1 MSILGTRVLRKED
14 PAFLT
19 HGARYLA
26 DLDDPRLEGAA
37 TVVFVRSQIA
47 HGRIESIDKG
57 EAETMPGVVA
67 VVTAQDLG
75 MGLLPRNPPAPDTMR
90 QPALATDTVRFVGE
104 PVVAVLAET
113 EAQALDAAEQIW
125 VDVDPLPPVVDVRR
139 AATDGVVLFPEAG
152 TNTAIDFPTEADDNL
167 FGGCDVVVRQEM
179 MNQRLAGCPLEGR
192 AGAATWI
199 DGRLVTFLSTQ
210 AAHAARDR
218 LAQWYELDRADVHV
232 VTPDVGGGFG
242 PKIGMYPEYYVLGAL
257 SRRAGRP
264 VRWVERRT
272 ENMLAMGHGRAQA
285 QTIEIG
291 GSRDGQV
298 LAYRLTG
305 IQDAGAY
312 PMVGAYLP
320 SFTAMMAPGV
330 YDIPRVVTDLRSVVT
345 TTAPTVA
352 YRGAGRPEASSAIE
366 RAMDLFAAEIGM
378 DPVEVRR
385 RNLIPPFSEPY
396 TTAVGATY
404 DVGDYAGALDRAL
417 DAAGYDRLR
426 DEQAGRRDEG
436 GPVQLG
442 IGVSIYVEITAG
454 PRPGQP
460 EFAEIVMDDG
470 GRVTVY
476 TGSSAHG
483 QGHATSFSMLV
494 SDATG
499 VPMDRITVVHG
510 DTDAVQSGVGT
521 YASRSLQVGGTAVL
535 RTAEQVVA
543 RAKEVAADQL
553 EADPSDVVLDPVAG
567 RFHVAG
573 APALTVTWAEVVV
586 AAGGTLRESLTHKT
600 TAPTYPFGAHVAVV
614 DVDTETGK
622 VELRRIITCDD
633 AGRMLNPLLVEGQRH
648 GGIAQGVA
656 QALCEEMLYDEDG
669 NPQTTN
675 FADYTVISAAELPP
689 YELVPME
696 TATPVNPLGAKGVG
710 ESGTIGATPAVH
722 SAVID
727 ALAHLG
733 VRHVEMPTTPQRVW
747 DAIRAARSSG
757 GASEESP

>member
-19 HGARYLA
+19 GGARYVA
-26 DLDDPRLEGAA
+26 DLDDPRLGGAV

-57 EAETMPGVVA
+57 DAETMPGVVA
-67 VVTAQDLG
+67 VLTAEDLG
-75 MGLLPRNPPAPDTMR
+75 LGLLLTNPPAPDTMR

-125 VDVDPLPPVVDVRR
+125 VDVEPLTPVVDVQD
-139 AATDGVVLFPEAG
+139 AATDEILLFPEAG
-152 TNTAIDFPTEADDNL
+152 TNTAVALPGEADDDL
-167 FGGCDVVVRQEM
+167 FDGCEVVVRQEM

-218 LAQWYELDRADVHV
+218 LARWYQLDPGDVQV
-232 VTPDVGGGFG
+232 ITPDVGGGFG
-242 PKIGMYPEYYVLGAL
+242 PKIGMYAEYYVLGAL
-257 SRRAGRP
+257 ARAAGRP

-272 ENMLAMGHGRAQA
+272 ENMLAMGHGRAQH
-285 QTIEIG
+285 QQIKIG
-291 GSRDGQV
+291 GTRDGRV
-298 LAYRLTG
+298 LAYRLNG
-305 IQDAGAY
+305 LQDAGAY

-320 SFTAMMAPGV
+320 FFTAMMAPGV
-330 YDIPRVVTDLRSVVT
+330 YDIPRVVADMRSVVT
-345 TTAPTVA
+345 NTAPTVA
-352 YRGAGRPEASSAIE
+352 YRGAGRPEASEAIE

-396 TTAVGATY
+396 TTAVGAIY
-404 DVGDYAGALDRAL
+404 DVGDFAGALDRVL
-417 DAAGYDRLR
+417 DAADYDQLR
-426 DEQAGRRDEG
+426 AEQAQRRAG
-436 GPVQLG
+436 GGVLQMG

-454 PRPGQP
+454 PRSGQR
-460 EFAEIVMDDG
+460 EFAEIVMDDDG
-470 GRVTVY
+470 EVTVF

-535 RTAEQVVA
+535 RTADQVVERA
-543 RAKEVAADQL
+543 RELAADQL
-553 EADPSDVVLDPVAG
+553 EADPSDVMLDPLEGA
-567 RFHVAG
+567 FHVAG
-573 APALTVTWAEVVV
+573 APAVTVTWTDVVA
-586 AAGGTLRESLTHKT
+586 AAGGTLRESLTHKAV
-600 TAPTYPFGAHVAVV
+600 APTFPFGAHVAVV

-648 GGIAQGVA
+648 GGIAQGAA
-656 QALCEEMLYDEDG
+656 QVLCEEVIYDDDG

-689 YELVPME
+689 FELVTME
-696 TATPVNPLGAKGVG
+696 TPTPVNPLGAKGVG
-710 ESGTIGATPAVH
+710 ESGTIGATPAIH

-727 ALAHLG
+727 ALAPFG
-733 VRHVEMPTTPQRVW
+733 VRHIEMPTTPQRVW
-747 DAIRAARSSG
+747 NAIRAA
-757 GASEESP
+757 ADPEANEETS

>member
-1 MSILGTRVLRKED
+1 MSILGTRVLRTED

-19 HGARYLA
+19 RGARYVA
-26 DLDDPRLEGAA
+26 DLDDPRLDGAA
-37 TVVFVRSQIA
+37 TVVFVRSQVA

-57 EAETMPGVVA
+57 DAESMPGVVA
-67 VVTAQDLG
+67 VATAADLA
-75 MGLLPRNPPAPDTMR
+75 MDLLPANRPAPNTMR
-90 QPALATDTVRFVGE
+90 QPVLATDVVRFVGE

-113 EAQALDAAEQIW
+113 EAQAVDAAEQIW
-125 VDVDPLPPVVDVRR
+125 VDVEPFTPVVDVRQ
-139 AATDGVVLFPEAG
+139 AADDEVLLFPDAG
-152 TNTAIDFPTEADDNL
+152 TNVAVEFPAEEDDEL
-167 FGGCDVVVRQEM
+167 FEDCDVVVRQEM

-192 AGAATWI
+192 AGAASWV

-218 LAQWYELDRADVHV
+218 LAQWYELDPADVHV
-232 VTPDVGGGFG
+232 VAPDVGGGFG
-242 PKIGMYPEYYVLGAL
+242 PKIGMYAEYYVLGAL
-257 SRRAGRP
+257 ARLAGRP

-291 GSRDGQV
+291 GTRDGRV

-330 YDIPRVVTDLRSVVT
+330 YDIARVVTDLRSVVT

-352 YRGAGRPEASSAIE
+352 YRGAGRPEATEAIE
-366 RAMDLFAAEIGM
+366 RGMDLFAAEIGM
-378 DPVEVRR
+378 DPVDVRR
-385 RNLIPPFSEPY
+385 RNLIPPFDEPY
-396 TTAVGATY
+396 TTAVGSTY
-404 DVGDYAGALDRAL
+404 DVGDFEGALDRVL
-417 DAAGYDRLR
+417 EAAGYDELR
-426 DEQAGRRDEG
+426 AEQARRRADG
-436 GPVQLG
+436 AVVQLG

-454 PRPGQP
+454 PRAGQQ
-460 EFAEIVMDDG
+460 EFAEIVMDERG
-470 GRVTVY
+470 EVTVF

-494 SDATG
+494 SDALG
-499 VPMDRITVVHG
+499 VPMDDITVVHG
-510 DTDAVQSGVGT
+510 DTDAVEKGVGT

-535 RTAEQVVA
+535 RTADALVVRA
-543 RAKEVAADQL
+543 RELAADRL
-553 EADPSDVVLDPVAG
+553 EADPADIVLDQGAG
-567 RFHVAG
+567 VFHVAG
-573 APALTVTWAEVVV
+573 SRSVSVGWTDVVV
-586 AAGGTLRESLTHKT
+586 EAGGSLGESLSHRT
-600 TAPTYPFGAHVAVV
+600 TAPTFPFGAHVAVV

>member
-19 HGARYLA
+19 RGARYVA
-26 DLDDPRLEGAA
+26 DLDDPRLDGAV

-57 EAETMPGVVA
+57 DAETMPGVVA
-67 VVTAQDLG
+67 VLTAEDLG
-75 MGLLPRNPPAPDTMR
+75 LGLLLTNPPAPDTMR

-125 VDVDPLPPVVDVRR
+125 VDVEPLTPVVDVQD
-139 AATDGVVLFPEAG
+139 AATDEILLFPEAG
-152 TNTAIDFPTEADDNL
+152 TNTAVALPGEADDDL
-167 FGGCDVVVRQEM
+167 FDGCEVVVRQEM

-218 LAQWYELDRADVHV
+218 LARWYQLDPGDVQV
-232 VTPDVGGGFG
+232 ITPDVGGGFG
-242 PKIGMYPEYYVLGAL
+242 PKIGMYAEYYVLGAL
-257 SRRAGRP
+257 ARAAGRP

-272 ENMLAMGHGRAQA
+272 ENMLAMGHGRAQH
-285 QTIEIG
+285 QQIKIG
-291 GSRDGQV
+291 GTRDGRV
-298 LAYRLTG
+298 LAYRLNG
-305 IQDAGAY
+305 LQDAGAY
-312 PMVGAYLP
+312 PMAGAYLP
-320 SFTAMMAPGV
+320 FFTAMMAPGV
-330 YDIPRVVTDLRSVVT
+330 YDIPRVVADMRSVVT
-345 TTAPTVA
+345 NTAPTVA
-352 YRGAGRPEASSAIE
+352 YRGAGRPEASESIE

-385 RNLIPPFSEPY
+385 RNLISPFSEPY
-396 TTAVGATY
+396 TTAVGAIY
-404 DVGDYAGALDRAL
+404 DVGDFAGALDRVL
-417 DAAGYDRLR
+417 DAADYNQLR
-426 DEQAGRRDEG
+426 AEQAQRRAG
-436 GPVQLG
+436 GGVVQMG

-454 PRPGQP
+454 PRPGQR
-460 EFAEIVMDDG
+460 EFAEIVMDDDG
-470 GRVTVY
+470 EVTVF

-535 RTAEQVVA
+535 RTADQVVERA
-543 RAKEVAADQL
+543 RELAADQL
-553 EADPSDVVLDPVAG
+553 EADPSDVMLDPLAG
-567 RFHVAG
+567 AFHVAG
-573 APALTVTWAEVVV
+573 APAVTVTWTDVVA
-586 AAGGTLRESLTHKT
+586 AAGGTLRESLTHKAV
-600 TAPTYPFGAHVAVV
+600 APTFPFGAHVAVV

-648 GGIAQGVA
+648 GGIAQGAA
-656 QALCEEMLYDEDG
+656 QVLCEEVIYDDDG

-689 YELVPME
+689 FELVTME
-696 TATPVNPLGAKGVG
+696 TPTPVNPLGAKGVG
-710 ESGTIGATPAVH
+710 ESGTIGATPAIH

-727 ALAHLG
+727 ALAPFG
-733 VRHVEMPTTPQRVW
+733 VRHIEMPTTPQRVW
-747 DAIRAARSSG
+747 NAVRAA
-757 GASEESP
+757 ADPEANEETS